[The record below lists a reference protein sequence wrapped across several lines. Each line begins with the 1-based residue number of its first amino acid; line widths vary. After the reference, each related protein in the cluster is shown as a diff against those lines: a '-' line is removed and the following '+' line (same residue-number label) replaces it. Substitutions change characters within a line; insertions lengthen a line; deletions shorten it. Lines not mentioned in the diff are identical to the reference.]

1 MDHSKKMNI
10 GINFINDILE
20 ENSNLSLEL
29 KNKAEVIE
37 SFSIHCLSSLNKGKK
52 ILICG
57 NGGSAS
63 DSNHFA
69 AELVGRFEKENRRS
83 LPAISLCSNQST
95 ITAIAN
101 DFGFNKVFSK
111 QIEAGGN
118 KDDVLIAISTSGK
131 SKNVLEAIDVA
142 NLKNMKV
149 LVLTGKNGNKY
160 LGNKKCEILE
170 INSKRTARIQE
181 MHILILHIICSYIDN
196 NIVND

>member
-1 MDHSKKMNI
+1 MNI
-10 GINFINDILE
+10 DINYINDILE
-20 ENSNLSLEL
+20 ENSNLSLDL
-29 KNKAEVIE
+29 KNKAEMIE
-37 SFSIHCLSSLNKGKK
+37 SFSAYCFNSLKKGKK

-69 AELVGRFEKENRRS
+69 AELVGRFEIENRES

-111 QIEAGGN
+111 QIEAIGN

-131 SKNVLEAIDVA
+131 SKNVLEAIDIA
-142 NLKNMKV
+142 NLKNIKV
-149 LVLTGKNGNKY
+149 IILTGKDGGKY
-160 LGNKKCEILE
+160 LRNKKCEILE
-170 INSKRTARIQE
+170 INSRKTARIQE
-181 MHILILHIICSYIDN
+181 MHILILHIICFYIDN
-196 NIVND
+196 KIAND